1 MRHASAPSRLGIIGA
16 CLVALTGCGGS
27 QDSDVEAVAGRFY
40 EAVRAQDGEAACALL
55 APKTRSEV
63 EQSSGT
69 RCADG
74 LLEEAIPAVA
84 AQAEVKAL
92 MGRWMRSP
100 RPAYAAYQRKLS
112 QDADDKLLADLKAK
126 GVQVTTVDTAAFAKA
141 TASVYDKWLATPI
154 SPYLKKLIAE
164 TR

>member
-1 MRHASAPSRLGIIGA
+1 MRHASAPSRLVIIGA

-84 AQAEVKAL
+84 APDAVSVFGA
-92 MGRWMRSP
+92 MGQVRYAGET
-100 RPAYAAYQRKLS
+100 AYLTRDGEGWRVLAVACTPTPTGP
-112 QDADDKLLADLKAK
+112 DDC
-126 GVQVTTVDTAAFAKA
+126 QV
-141 TASVYDKWLATPI
+141 
-154 SPYLKKLIAE
+154 E
-164 TR
+164 GG